1 MNKERLRLSIS
12 FREEY
17 RHIYEHILK
26 QPNKS
31 DYICRILQKEMER
44 DKCLEEKIESL
55 LSIFTENR
63 IILTPEFLSNSTTKG
78 EQELQ
83 NEDIDLLNTLF

>member
-44 DKCLEEKIESL
+44 EKCLEEKVASL
-55 LSIFTENR
+55 LSFFSDSR
-63 IILTPEFLSNSTTKG
+63 MVPTPEYTPNSTTKG
-78 EQELQ
+78 EHELQ

>member
-17 RHIYEHILK
+17 RHIYEHLLK

-44 DKCLEEKIESL
+44 EKCLEERIASL
-55 LSIFTENR
+55 LSFFSDSSILATTE
-63 IILTPEFLSNSTTKG
+63 LPNSTTKK

>member
-17 RHIYEHILK
+17 RPIYEHLLK
-26 QPNKS
+26 QPNRS
-31 DYICRILQKEMER
+31 DYICRILQKEIEHN
-44 DKCLEEKIESL
+44 KCLEEKIDNL
-55 LSIFTENR
+55 LSIFNDNR
-63 IILTPEFLSNSTTKG
+63 TLSNPFLLSSSTTKG

>member
-17 RHIYEHILK
+17 RHIYEHLLK

-44 DKCLEEKIESL
+44 DKCLEEKVTSL
-55 LSIFTENR
+55 LSFFSDSNILSTES
-63 IILTPEFLSNSTTKG
+63 LSKLTTKG
-78 EQELQ
+78 EQDLQ
-83 NEDIDLLNTLF
+83 NEDIELLKTLF

>member
-1 MNKERLRLSIS
+1 MNKERFRLSIS

-44 DKCLEEKIESL
+44 DKCLEEKIENL
-55 LSIFTENR
+55 LSIFTDNKM
-63 IILTPEFLSNSTTKG
+63 LSNPFLLSSSTIKG
-78 EQELQ
+78 EQDLQ